1 MCPRLTARVGFM
13 ASSSTQRTRDKRIP
27 ESEMPPE
34 SHETYIDSAK
44 KNR

>member
-1 MCPRLTARVGFM
+1 MSAADGEGWLYGFFLDPEDP
-13 ASSSTQRTRDKRIP
+13 DKRIP